1 MMDQI
6 INMESLQTLLTIASV
21 IFASGILY
29 GKIRDIERK
38 VDKIEA
44 LGDRITKIEVELENI
59 KEKLT

>member
-1 MMDQI
+1 
-6 INMESLQTLLTIASV
+6 MESLQTLLTIASV

-38 VDKIEA
+38 VDKIET
-44 LGDRITKIEVELENI
+44 LGDRITKIEVELGNI

>member
-1 MMDQI
+1 
-6 INMESLQTLLTIASV
+6 MESLQTLLTIASV

>member
-1 MMDQI
+1 MVQI